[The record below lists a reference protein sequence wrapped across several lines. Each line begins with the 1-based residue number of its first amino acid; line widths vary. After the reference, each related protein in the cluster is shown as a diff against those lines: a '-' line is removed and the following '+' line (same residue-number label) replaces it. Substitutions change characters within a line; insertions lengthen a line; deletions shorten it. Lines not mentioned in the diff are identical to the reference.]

1 MTTYHVRAIHTAKIT
16 ELTFGKKTFP
26 SALLKRPI
34 EKEMFLSRMGLAED
48 EQTPEHHGGTE
59 KALCLYPYDHYGYW
73 DGWMEMQDGSAL
85 FGENITTV
93 GLDER
98 NTHIG
103 DRFEFG
109 EAVIE
114 VTEPRQPCFKI
125 AAKYNKPELIVRMRE
140 SGFTGFYFRVLQE
153 GMVKPGDH
161 LKLISRDQA
170 GVSVQEVN
178 ELLFS
183 KSPTSVQYDR
193 VLEAQ
198 ALSNTLKPKL
208 IEKRNQL

>member
-1 MTTYHVRAIHTAKIT
+1 MATFKVRAIHTAKIT
-16 ELTFGKKTFP
+16 ELTFGRKTFP
-26 SALLKRPI
+26 SALLKQPI
-34 EKEMFLSRMGLAED
+34 QKEMFLTYTGLAED

-59 KALCLYPYDHYGYW
+59 KALCLYPYDHYSFW
-73 DGWMEMQDGSAL
+73 DGWMEMHDGAAL
-85 FGENITTV
+85 FGENITTE
-93 GLDER
+93 GIDER

-140 SGFTGFYFRVLQE
+140 SGYTGFYFRVIKE
-153 GMVKPGDH
+153 GSVKPGDS
-161 LKLISRDQA
+161 LVLLERDPA
-170 GVSVQEVN
+170 GITVQEVN

-183 KSPTSVQYDR
+183 SAPTPEQYDH
-193 VLEAQ
+193 VLEAA
-198 ALSNTLKPKL
+198 ALSKTLRQTL
-208 IEKRNQL
+208 MQKRHQ